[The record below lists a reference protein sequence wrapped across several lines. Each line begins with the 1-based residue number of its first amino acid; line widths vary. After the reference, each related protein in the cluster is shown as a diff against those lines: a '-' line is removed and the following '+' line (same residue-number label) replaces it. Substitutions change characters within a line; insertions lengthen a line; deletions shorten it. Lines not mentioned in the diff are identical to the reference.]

1 MSHPLVSI
9 CIPTYE
15 RPVLLREAVHSCL
28 AQTFGDFEIVVT
40 DNSTSDESERLIAQ
54 LGEPRIHY
62 HRNER
67 NIGGTGNFTKV
78 LSLARGKYVKLL
90 MDDDLIKPR
99 FLELTVAALEKH
111 ATAGI
116 AMAPMDLIDAQ
127 GRHITPR
134 FYALRTMHYRYRYQ
148 AGDGLVDRKRL
159 LRDFL
164 TRDYPCCVPSGVLFR
179 REFFDRYGVN
189 DPAAD
194 FAGDLDLCMRAALH
208 YDFYYIDEVLSS
220 WRYFPENHTA
230 TLHRT
235 GFPIHVFYY
244 ITRKILSDPEA
255 RRIFAGED
263 WGRLQRDSYFFC
275 TCRSLLNFHAAV
287 LQLNPRLFAATL
299 ALIWREDP
307 YRANLLR
314 LPLFALREMW
324 NSLLPSSLPA
334 PRQDAPSAAPGA
346 AAPGPC

>member
-1 MSHPLVSI
+1 MSQPLVSI
-9 CIPTYE
+9 CIPTYN
-15 RPVLLREAVHSCL
+15 RPALLREAVHSCL
-28 AQTFGDFEIVVT
+28 AQTFGDFEIVIT
-40 DNSTSDESERLIAQ
+40 DNSESDESERWIGHLN
-54 LGEPRIHY
+54 EPRVRY
-62 HRNER
+62 SRNER

-99 FLELTVAALEKH
+99 FLSLTVAALEKQ
-111 ATAGI
+111 ATAGV

-134 FYALRTMHYRYRYQ
+134 FYAFRTMHYRYRYRV
-148 AGDGLVDRKRL
+148 GDGLIDRKTL

-179 REFFDRYGVN
+179 KEFFDRFGSN

-230 TLHRT
+230 TLHKT
-235 GFPIHVFYY
+235 GFPIHVFYS

-255 RRIFAGED
+255 QRIFAGED
-263 WGRLQRDSYFFC
+263 WRRLERDSYFFC

-287 LQLNPRLFAATL
+287 RQMNPRLFAATL

-324 NSLLPSSLPA
+324 NSLLPDRLPP
-334 PRQDAPSAAPGA
+334 PRSGDFEEPPRTRV
-346 AAPGPC
+346 PGPD